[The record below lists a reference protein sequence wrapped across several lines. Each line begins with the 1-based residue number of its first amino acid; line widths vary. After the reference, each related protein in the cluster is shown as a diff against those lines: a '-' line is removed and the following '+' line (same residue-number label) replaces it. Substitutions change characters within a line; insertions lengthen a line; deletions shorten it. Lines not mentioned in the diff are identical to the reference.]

1 MLNIYHA
8 SLQKRIAGLLQQELL
23 HRHQLAIQ
31 LAVLE
36 GQEAERKKLADD
48 LHDHISALFATSKLY
63 LDMYRKQVSHHIGK
77 EESALQMAMDVID
90 ETAQEV
96 RNLSKQLS
104 SAVLDRLGLIEATED
119 LCQLRLGYA
128 NVRYKIWPFNYNKRL
143 DRRMEQSIYRM
154 ISELLRNI
162 KNHAQAT
169 RVNIRFS
176 RKDGQLQVAVEDNG
190 VGMPAS
196 TPFSSRNGGLAS
208 IEAQI
213 GFLNGQMKIESR
225 SQIGTVVTLDIPLPN
240 G

>member
-1 MLNIYHA
+1 M
-8 SLQKRIAGLLQQELL
+8 
-23 HRHQLAIQ
+23 
-31 LAVLE
+31 
-36 GQEAERKKLADD
+36 
-48 LHDHISALFATSKLY
+48 
-63 LDMYRKQVSHHIGK
+63 
-77 EESALQMAMDVID
+77 
-90 ETAQEV
+90 
-96 RNLSKQLS
+96 
-104 SAVLDRLGLIEATED
+104 LDRLGLIEATED

-213 GFLNGQMKIESR
+213 GFLNGQMTIESR